1 MKVQIIE
8 KNTTPLILHGN
19 GKSSREPHGAYNL
32 IIREFFSKETPISL
46 EEDLDLTIVTWK
58 GGKYKNTETILE
70 KFMRFYDFPLLILD
84 WPENKN
90 FWEGSKAKDTT
101 TLKAIKNK
109 TIKTKYVLWLDAG
122 DVILL
127 EHPKYILEK
136 FKEISLNTGTKI
148 IFNAE
153 KNNYPKPNRM
163 NNISPKVMEQWNKTL
178 ANDENNKGPFK
189 YLNSGVL
196 IGETKELEKLLETSS
211 NIGPNDPIND
221 TVQCRIAQ
229 YLHKDT
235 TTIDTNTDIF
245 ACLYDVERSD
255 VKILN

>member
-1 MKVQIIE
+1 M
-8 KNTTPLILHGN
+8 
-19 GKSSREPHGAYNL
+19 
-32 IIREFFSKETPISL
+32 
-46 EEDLDLTIVTWK
+46 
-58 GGKYKNTETILE
+58 
-70 KFMRFYDFPLLILD
+70 
-84 WPENKN
+84 
-90 FWEGSKAKDTT
+90 
-101 TLKAIKNK
+101 
-109 TIKTKYVLWLDAG
+109 
-122 DVILL
+122 
-127 EHPKYILEK
+127 EK

-163 NNISPKVMEQWNKTL
+163 NNISPKVMEQWNETL
-178 ANDENNKGPFK
+178 VNDENNKGPFK

-221 TVQCRIAQ
+221 TVQCRITQ

-235 TTIDTNTDIF
+235 ATIDTNTDIF